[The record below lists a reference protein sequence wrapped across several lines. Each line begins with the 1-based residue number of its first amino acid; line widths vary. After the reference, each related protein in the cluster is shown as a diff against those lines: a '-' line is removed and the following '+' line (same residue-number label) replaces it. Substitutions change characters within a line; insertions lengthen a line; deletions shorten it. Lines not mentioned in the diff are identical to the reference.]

1 MIKYGKRFLI
11 ITAVG
16 LMFVFVAQL
25 ISRNFFLAASVE
37 YASETARM
45 DSLGRTRQ
53 ALISRIAV
61 LESPARL
68 REAGTVLGLSP
79 LPLENFMLME
89 VGN

>member
-1 MIKYGKRFLI
+1 MIRYGKRFLI

-25 ISRNFFLAASVE
+25 ISRNFYLAASVE
-37 YASETARM
+37 YSSETARQ

-53 ALISRIAV
+53 ALISRIAI
-61 LESPARL
+61 LESPSRL
-68 REAGTVLGLSP
+68 REVGAALGLSP

-89 VGN
+89 VEQ

>member
-1 MIKYGKRFLI
+1 
-11 ITAVG
+11 
-16 LMFVFVAQL
+16 MFVFVAQL

-37 YASETARM
+37 YSSETARM

-61 LESPARL
+61 LESPPRL
-68 REAGTVLGLSP
+68 REVGTALGLSP